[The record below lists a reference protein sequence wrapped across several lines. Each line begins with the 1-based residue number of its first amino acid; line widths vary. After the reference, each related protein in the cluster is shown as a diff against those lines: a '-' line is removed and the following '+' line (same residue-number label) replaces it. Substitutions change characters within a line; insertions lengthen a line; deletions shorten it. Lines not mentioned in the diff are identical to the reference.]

1 VAQSDNIPAMLQ
13 SGEYV
18 VRKEAVDKL
27 GKDTMDMINNADRLG
42 YMGGGL
48 VPQGQHGHSAIDELL
63 ALNTLANQKSIDMTR
78 DSSMMNKGGL
88 VDNYM
93 GGGMMDEYMYGG
105 MADKKKKMMGYQ
117 QGGEADPLQ
126 IEMRMA
132 NPDMY
137 KGSSLGVEDKIAMA
151 KNRVNQLTAMLKPTE
166 IRSGNM
172 FGREVRGMLDVL
184 DEAKAINPEQL
195 ASDIMML
202 LRDRDAKRDSVK
214 SYFEGGEAGQSSTG
228 GYGSPTSGLPADSS
242 FYKNIYSA
250 FGEFED
256 PDEQKRFEDRFA
268 VDFSDTY
275 SGIKD
280 MNVGLSSQLQNIGE
294 TTRQTQSAS
303 GFSGVGTSP
312 SVSDIYKSQEEGATN
327 IFENVKEIEEAEALR
342 ELERLKSQGGVKFT
356 DPPPTAEQPPTEA
369 PIGGIGAVGTEQQG
383 ADGRTYVWTG
393 VSWSVKP

>member
-78 DSSMMNKGGL
+78 DSSMMNKGGKVFKKIPEGNRGL
-88 VDNYM
+88 MGLPEEVRNRMGYMKQGGMMYDYM

-105 MADKKKKMMGYQ
+105 MADKKKKMMGYKK
-117 QGGEADPLQ
+117 GGKADTLQ

-137 KGSSLGVEDKIAMA
+137 KGSSLGIEDKIAMA
-151 KNRVNQLTAMLKPTE
+151 KNRVNQLTSMLKPTE
-166 IRSGNM
+166 VRSGNM
-172 FGREVRGMLDVL
+172 VGREVRGMLDVL

-195 ASDIMML
+195 ANDIMML
-202 LRDRDAKRDSVK
+202 LRNRDAQRDSVK
-214 SYFEGGEAGQSSTG
+214 SYFAGGEAGQSQQSSTG
-228 GYGSPTSGLPADSS
+228 GYGSSTSGLPADRA
-242 FYKNIYSA
+242 FFKRLYDE

-256 PDEQKRFEDRFA
+256 DDERKKFEERFRP
-268 VDFSDTY
+268 DFSDTF
-275 SGIKD
+275 SNIQQ
-280 MNVGLSSQLQNIGE
+280 MNVGLSGQLGDAMEIS
-294 TTRQTQSAS
+294 RQTQSAS
-303 GFSGVGTSP
+303 GFSNVGAQP
-312 SVSDIYKSQEEGATN
+312 LVPNIYRAQAEGASDIFQSSKEQEEADAL
-327 IFENVKEIEEAEALR
+327 AELLR
-342 ELERLKSQGGVKFT
+342 LQTSGGVKFT
-356 DPPPTAEQPPTEA
+356 QT
-369 PIGGIGAVGTEQQG
+369 
-383 ADGRTYVWTG
+383 
-393 VSWSVKP
+393 

>member
-27 GKDTMDMINNADRLG
+27 GKNTMDMINNADRLG

-78 DSSMMNKGGL
+78 DSSMMNKGGKVFKKIPEGNRGL
-88 VDNYM
+88 MGLPEEVRNRMGYMKQGGMMYDYM
-93 GGGMMDEYMYGG
+93 GGGMIDEYMYGG

-228 GYGSPTSGLPADSS
+228 GYYSGMPADKA
-242 FYKNIYSA
+242 FFQRLYDE

-256 PDEQKRFEDRFA
+256 DDERKKFEERFKP
-268 VDFSDTY
+268 DFSDAF
-275 SGIKD
+275 SGIQQ
-280 MNVGLSSQLQNIGE
+280 MNVGLSGQLGDAMEIS
-294 TTRQTQSAS
+294 RQTQSAS
-303 GFSGVGTSP
+303 GFSNVGAQPLVPNIYRTQAEGA
-312 SVSDIYKSQEEGATN
+312 SDIFKSSKEQEEADAL
-327 IFENVKEIEEAEALR
+327 AELLR
-342 ELERLKSQGGVKFT
+342 LQTSGGVKFT
-356 DPPPTAEQPPTEA
+356 QT
-369 PIGGIGAVGTEQQG
+369 
-383 ADGRTYVWTG
+383 
-393 VSWSVKP
+393 